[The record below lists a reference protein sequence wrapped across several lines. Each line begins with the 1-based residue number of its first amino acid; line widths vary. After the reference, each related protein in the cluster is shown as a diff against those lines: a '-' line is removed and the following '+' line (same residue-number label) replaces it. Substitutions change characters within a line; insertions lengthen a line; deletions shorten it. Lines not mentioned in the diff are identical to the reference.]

1 MFTGIITNIGVVIQ
15 GLPVGQSGQIIIETT
30 KTFND
35 TVTIGDSIAID
46 GVCLTVVAIE
56 NHCLSF
62 DLSDETIEK
71 TIFNNLSATRLVNLE
86 KALKVGDKLDGHIV
100 QGHVDTTVFVDE
112 TNNINNNKQ
121 IVFSLPEPKRQYLKY
136 IAPKGSITINGVSLT
151 VNTVINQ
158 RFSVNII
165 PHTLEKTNLGSL
177 QKNDLVNLEI
187 DMFARYSINYIENYL
202 MLLNKEVV

>member
-1 MFTGIITNIGVVIQ
+1 MFTGIITNIGVVKQ
-15 GLPVGQSGQIIIETT
+15 GLPVGQSGQVVIETT
-30 KTFND
+30 KEFND

-56 NHCLSF
+56 NHRLSF
-62 DLSDETIEK
+62 DVSDETIEK
-71 TIFNNLSATRLVNLE
+71 TIFNNLSSTRLVNLE
-86 KALKVGDKLDGHIV
+86 KALKVGDKLDGHII
-100 QGHVDTTVFVDE
+100 QGHVDTTAFVDE
-112 TNNINNNKQ
+112 INNINNNKQ
-121 IVFSLPEPKRQYLKY
+121 IIFSLHESKMQYLKY

-158 RFSVNII
+158 RFSANII

-177 QKNDLVNLEI
+177 QNNDLVNLEI

-202 MLLNKEVV
+202 ALLNKEVI